1 MTDGQAV
8 EMLVERCSIPGE
20 FGPSGD
26 FLRVDGIE
34 LGETRAS
41 GDLEFQRAKERHP
54 DNPAFH
60 MRPMFY
66 TGSPYGAEILALHGI
81 TRKHRGTQ

>member
-1 MTDGQAV
+1 
-8 EMLVERCSIPGE
+8 MLVERYSTPGE

-26 FLRVDGIE
+26 FLRVDGTE

-41 GDLEFQRAKERHP
+41 ADLEFKRAQERHP

-60 MRPMFY
+60 MRQMFY
-66 TGSPYGAEILALHGI
+66 TGSPYGAAILALHG
-81 TRKHRGTQ
+81 TTGKHRGTQ